1 MTLPPTPQPKQ
12 WYSCFPGDTEKD
24 GDFSLWNG
32 HSPTYELPFFFSL
45 IYPANNIHY
54 GRFAIQLHQLLHLR
68 TSVFTTC
75 SSFLLYF
82 PRCRNK
88 YFFKFGNRI
97 LVAHAC
103 YIIAHDTFRRF
114 AALCNK
120 SSVIVR
126 QCFYIIHIISIQFRN
141 QLVCPLLLHFLQVDS
156 DKDCQT

>member
-1 MTLPPTPQPKQ
+1 MERTQPDIRTAVFLQ
-12 WYSCFPGDTEKD
+12 FDISGNNTTMSLRDTTSHYFTCVHL
-24 GDFSLWNG
+24 FS
-32 HSPTYELPFFFSL
+32 P
-45 IYPANNIHY
+45 
-54 GRFAIQLHQLLHLR
+54 
-68 TSVFTTC
+68 TC

-126 QCFYIIHIISIQFRN
+126 QRFYIIHIISIQLRN
-141 QLVCPLLLHFLQVDS
+141 QLDRPLLLHFLQVDS